1 MHDFPDS
8 NFKLVLIDQI
18 LKNGSFTDRLKE
30 LQDNPKFA
38 KNFTGEVDYGE
49 PIPEIEDF
57 LKDVK
62 LTDEDLDK
70 ITELCFDGG
79 NDVYQIVCP
88 FWDGEQ
94 LLRYPGRKRLRAA
107 EKFEIRDL
115 YQHDRWRS
123 NRSLSIGWNQ
133 CAMKPD
139 HRSPGKR
146 SAPGIVM

>member
-1 MHDFPDS
+1 MDLIQGYALAAMRNSGTNFIGASMHDFPDS

-30 LQDNPKFA
+30 LQGSPKYA

-88 FWDGEQ
+88 FWDGE
-94 LLRYPGRKRLRAA
+94 
-107 EKFEIRDL
+107 
-115 YQHDRWRS
+115 S
-123 NRSLSIGWNQ
+123 
-133 CAMKPD
+133 
-139 HRSPGKR
+139 
-146 SAPGIVM
+146 